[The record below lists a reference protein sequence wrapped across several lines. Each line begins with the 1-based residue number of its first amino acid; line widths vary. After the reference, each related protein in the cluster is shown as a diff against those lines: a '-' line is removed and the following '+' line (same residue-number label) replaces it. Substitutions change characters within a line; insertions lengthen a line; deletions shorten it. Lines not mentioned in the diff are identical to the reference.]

1 MSKPMRIL
9 VVEDIMI
16 NREFLKMLMEQRG
29 ECVCVESG
37 EEAVTVF
44 ADALKQ
50 DNPFDV
56 VFLDIMLPGI
66 NGHQVLEKFREL
78 EDKAGVDRGDE
89 AHVIVTTA
97 IDDDASASRAFIH
110 GRAVSYITKPVRED
124 KIDEELRSLGLT
136 G

>member
-44 ADALKQ
+44 AEALKQ
-50 DNPFDV
+50 GNPFDV